1 MEVFDVVSDVELS
14 DVEVFDV
21 ASNRLTGPLPLME
34 GWGQVSSLL
43 LHGNLRQHRPQP
55 RDSLVT
61 HEAPALRRRSLPAA
75 FAGSLCSHAAFA
87 ATQPLQPAFAVVVL
101 GSRCRW
107 SRDKLVGN
115 PAGSL
120 CRQSL
125 QAVFAGSLCSQPGS
139 RCRQPL
145 QLSFSAA
152 VASGGR
158 RGTSSS
164 ETTAW
169 SYGVESRRGVTA
181 WSHGVEFQRALW
193 PTAPLRVLLAAW
205 GPGLRP
211 GARRCRCSTGNDDG

>member
-1 MEVFDVVSDVELS
+1 MELSDVELS

-21 ASNRLTGPLPLME
+21 ASNRLTGPLPLVE
-34 GWGQVSSLL
+34 DWGQVSYLL

-139 RCRQPL
+139 LCSHCRQPGSRCRQPL
-145 QLSFSAA
+145 QWSFSAA
-152 VASGGR
+152 VTGGGR
-158 RGTSSS
+158 R
-164 ETTAW
+164 ETKF
-169 SYGVESRRGVTA
+169 GVELRRGVT
-181 WSHGVEFQRALW
+181 
-193 PTAPLRVLLAAW
+193 T
-205 GPGLRP
+205 
-211 GARRCRCSTGNDDG
+211 